1 MRWGVWTRGLAL
13 GLLLGAC
20 VGATA
25 PAGAAARRPTRLP
38 TPSKAKAK
46 GKLGPAPNCA
56 AFEGTVIG
64 FGLGHLNGPR
74 VTPFGAH
81 GTTCAWSGQAQGKYA
96 FVVSVAVFGAPAEVG
111 DRLLAAAQAAARKA
125 NTTRGGLGLVASKN
139 PRRGNYFDG
148 EAVYSEETPDTEKEQ
163 CPPFIAEN
171 GEEGGHKKEIELGQ
185 SAPTCAG
192 QPGTEG
198 DFLTAYGSPIGRRGR
213 GPIEPMILQVGIAC
227 QVDALSRG
235 VLSLAH
241 LASAVYGGR
250 GY

>member
-1 MRWGVWTRGLAL
+1 MRWGMRTRGVGLAL
-13 GLLLGAC
+13 L
-20 VGATA
+20 VGAGIGGLA
-25 PAGAAARRPTRLP
+25 PAGAVARPTKLP
-38 TPSKAKAK
+38 TPTTH
-46 GKLGPAPNCA
+46 GKKQRPAPNCA

-64 FGLGHLNGPR
+64 FQLGHLNGPR
-74 VTPFGAH
+74 VTSFGAH
-81 GTTCAWSGQAQGKYA
+81 GTTCAWSGQDTGKYA

-125 NTTRGGLGLVASKN
+125 NATRGGLGLVASKN

-148 EAVYSEETPDTEKEQ
+148 EAVYSEESPDTETEQ
-163 CPPFIAEN
+163 CPPFISEN
-171 GEEGGHKKEIELGQ
+171 GEEGGPKKAIELGQ

-198 DFLTAYGSPIGRRGR
+198 DFLTAYGSPIGRAGR
-213 GPIEPMILQVGIAC
+213 GPIEPMILQVSVAC
-227 QVDALSRG
+227 QLDALSRG